1 MKKTRYHIIKSHEEL
16 ERLIECC
23 KSTNYASVDWET
35 NAKPLYVKEF
45 KPTILSVSWRPGYGA
60 SIPCDHFQTKEY
72 TEKGWEWLKEITY
85 FGREVIEDP
94 NITKVAWNWKFDNQI
109 FYKYGIYYSGTVID
123 GMLAKYLLNE
133 ERPNGLKDM
142 VRKYIPEFAN
152 YEKYDGF
159 DSIPWDK
166 KELEPLSKYG
176 CMDTDATLRLSLF
189 FENKLI
195 SLGFYNVYRN
205 LLMAASRVLQ
215 SAETH
220 GMPFDTEL
228 NAKLKVKYDALIN
241 EYESKLRSNPVV
253 LKYEK
258 HQIEYRKE
266 KYIEKLREDIELLEK
281 EDKPS
286 KRRSIA
292 LREEKISR
300 ILAGEFQTNDEK
312 KLIEPFNFK
321 SVPQLCDILYLNKH
335 GFKFPILLYTTD
347 KKTKKQS
354 NNPST
359 AEDTLIKLKP
369 YDKSGF
375 IDTLLDLR
383 GVQTINSTF
392 IYGLGDLVQD
402 DNCVHPRFLIH
413 GCVSGNTK
421 LVGKESDIVIQDIC
435 PKSPGVLNVE
445 KNNIWVL
452 SHEGTWEQITH
463 TINKG
468 VQPLYKLTTED
479 GRVLECTKQHKLLTT
494 KGWKQV
500 SQIYKQGLNL
510 IMFDVTKLDINKPV
524 VGKGSSEVIFKDIP
538 MWPGYLASSEGKI
551 YSVKVTGGK
560 GILDYNHPHELIP
573 RERKPGRKTVYFRNG
588 TRKKYAFSVS
598 RLVYM
603 AFNNLSKI
611 PDNKVIDHI
620 NCDPS
625 DNRPENLQCI
635 SPSEN
640 IQRAYKYTRTAYTN
654 NGINGM
660 VKFDTLTVGKILEE
674 YNNGANGIT
683 QHNLCKK
690 YGISQK
696 QVSGIVR
703 KERRKEIYLT
713 KIISLESLGNKMIYD
728 LSVNHNH
735 SYITR
740 SNFVNSNT
748 TSGRLSSQEPNG
760 QNIPKTMVN
769 PDVKLQFIPPKGELF
784 LTYDYSQAELRIL
797 AHLAGEKTMLEW
809 FRTGKDIHLASACKK
824 YHEDY
829 DKIKL
834 IYEDEQHP
842 EYPKWKKRRKQSKTI
857 NFGIVYCQTAM
868 KLAESLSTEDEPVST
883 EEAQVFQDEF
893 FETFPKIRKFMSKQN
908 KFMEEHGYVKSL
920 FGRKRRCPKVYSEKY
935 GEYLEAL
942 RQSVNAPVQ
951 SAASDMA
958 LFASVI
964 VYEEVKKGIL
974 PPMKEVDTV
983 HDSVYQFIKPKY
995 LTPDTIY
1002 KIWDICR
1009 NPETKKYFGFSIDD
1023 VDMSMDFTVG
1033 RTMAEE
1039 LPFNPR
1045 YNYEKMLSPDFD
1057 IKEYYEEYNK
1067 YKHIPI
1073 SDYNKVFKEDF
1084 KISWRQ
1090 R

>member
-241 EYESKLRSNPVV
+241 EYESKLRSNPIV

-266 KYIEKLREDIELLEK
+266 KYIEKLREDIKLLEK

-321 SVPQLCDILYLNKH
+321 SVPQLCDILYLNKQ
-335 GFKFPILLYTTD
+335 GFKFPILSYTTD

-359 AEDTLIKLKP
+359 AEDTLIKLKS

-402 DNCVHPRFLIH
+402 DNCVHPRFL
-413 GCVSGNTK
+413 
-421 LVGKESDIVIQDIC
+421 
-435 PKSPGVLNVE
+435 
-445 KNNIWVL
+445 
-452 SHEGTWEQITH
+452 
-463 TINKG
+463 
-468 VQPLYKLTTED
+468 
-479 GRVLECTKQHKLLTT
+479 
-494 KGWKQV
+494 
-500 SQIYKQGLNL
+500 L
-510 IMFDVTKLDINKPV
+510 I
-524 VGKGSSEVIFKDIP
+524 G
-538 MWPGYLASSEGKI
+538 
-551 YSVKVTGGK
+551 
-560 GILDYNHPHELIP
+560 
-573 RERKPGRKTVYFRNG
+573 
-588 TRKKYAFSVS
+588 
-598 RLVYM
+598 
-603 AFNNLSKI
+603 
-611 PDNKVIDHI
+611 
-620 NCDPS
+620 
-625 DNRPENLQCI
+625 
-635 SPSEN
+635 
-640 IQRAYKYTRTAYTN
+640 
-654 NGINGM
+654 
-660 VKFDTLTVGKILEE
+660 
-674 YNNGANGIT
+674 
-683 QHNLCKK
+683 
-690 YGISQK
+690 
-696 QVSGIVR
+696 
-703 KERRKEIYLT
+703 
-713 KIISLESLGNKMIYD
+713 
-728 LSVNHNH
+728 
-735 SYITR
+735 
-740 SNFVNSNT
+740 T

-857 NFGIVYCQTAM
+857 NFGICFSGDTEILTEKGWVEFSKLGKELKVAQYNQYTGGITFVTPQKYIKHDNQELWLHESKCTNICATPNHRLLYKRYKNSPYSEVFVKDINGQSGYSPSAGIYYGSYIDDRYTRLIALVASDGNFFRPGRFRFCFRKKRKIERIEYLFNNILNIRYSKRVTKRYTTFHIDLRNTEYDGIVEKYLTPQKDLLDISIQDLNGSTYLDEAAHWDGTFINKTHSKVYKFSTTSQNTANIMQIFGIINDKRITLARRGNLYCLHWREDSHNETYVRWSFTKVPGKHSVYCVQVPDSNIIVRRKGRVLITKNCYEQTAM
-868 KLAESLSTEDEPVST
+868 KLAESLSTEEEPVSVD
-883 EEAQVFQDEF
+883 EAQIFLNEF
-893 FETFPKIRKFMSKQN
+893 FETFPKIRKFMDKQH

-942 RQSVNAPVQ
+942 RQSTNAPVQ

-1045 YNYEKMLSPDFD
+1045 YDYEKMLSPDFD